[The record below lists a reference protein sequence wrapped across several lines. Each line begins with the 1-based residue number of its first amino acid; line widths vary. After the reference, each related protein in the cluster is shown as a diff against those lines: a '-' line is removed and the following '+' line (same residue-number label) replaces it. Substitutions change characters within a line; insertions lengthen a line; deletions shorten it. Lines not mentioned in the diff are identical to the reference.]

1 MSITWE
7 DARGRADEGHQGAG
21 KTRSRRKAQSGGN
34 AKTVV
39 MQVAALGL
47 LAIVGGTGGAAIAS
61 YAVHRDPGPAAGTP
75 GIDPTSAEPASA
87 EPVKAD
93 AAEPEPGIAPARIE
107 PGATVPDA
115 EETGGAG
122 TMTADAAPSVRRVT
136 ATDAVP
142 EIDPIPSVETQVAE
156 ARIDDGSR
164 APAPALDSRAVEVS
178 EPPRLAAVDAPG
190 ASGSET
196 PDAGP
201 GVDSYE
207 TASILSPGEP
217 VAVADSDEEASRLE
231 QLMAEESEPPAA
243 DTLPAASADE
253 ATAPVADDG
262 TLLSPARAAKYVN
275 LRASPDNEGA
285 VLAVVPASA
294 EILAEEN
301 CVHWC
306 TVVHNGR
313 RGYVYKSFIE
323 RPDAVSG

>member
-1 MSITWE
+1 MCITWE
-7 DARGRADEGHQGAG
+7 DVRGRADEGYDGAG
-21 KTRSRRKAQSGGN
+21 KTRARRKAQSSGKAKN
-34 AKTVV
+34 TTKTVV

-61 YAVHRDPGPAAGTP
+61 YAVHRDPAPAAEAP
-75 GIDPTSAEPASA
+75 GIDPASSQPASA

-115 EETGGAG
+115 GDTGEAG

-136 ATDAVP
+136 AADAVP

-156 ARIDDGSR
+156 ARIDAGGRS
-164 APAPALDSRAVEVS
+164 PAPALDRKAIEVS
-178 EPPRLAAVDAPG
+178 EPPRLAAVDGPDTG
-190 ASGSET
+190 A
-196 PDAGP
+196 
-201 GVDSYE
+201 GVDAYE

-231 QLMAEESEPPAA
+231 QLMAEESAPPAA
-243 DTLPAASADE
+243 DALPAASVDDP
-253 ATAPVADDG
+253 TAPVADDG

-301 CVHWC
+301 CAHWC
-306 TVVHNGR
+306 TVVHDGR

-323 RPDAVSG
+323 RPGAVSG

>member
-7 DARGRADEGHQGAG
+7 DVRGHADEGYEGAG
-21 KTRSRRKAQSGGN
+21 KTRARRRAQSAGKAKN
-34 AKTVV
+34 TTKTVV

-61 YAVHRDPGPAAGTP
+61 YAVHRDPAPAAEAP
-75 GIDPTSAEPASA
+75 GIDPASA

-115 EETGGAG
+115 GDTGEAG
-122 TMTADAAPSVRRVT
+122 TMTADAASSVRRVT
-136 ATDAVP
+136 AADAVP

-156 ARIDDGSR
+156 ARIDAGGRS
-164 APAPALDSRAVEVS
+164 PAPALDRKAIEVS
-178 EPPRLAAVDAPG
+178 EAPRLAAVDAPEAG
-190 ASGSET
+190 A
-196 PDAGP
+196 
-201 GVDSYE
+201 GVDAYE

-231 QLMAEESEPPAA
+231 QLMAEESAPPAA
-243 DTLPAASADE
+243 DTLPAASADD

-262 TLLSPARAAKYVN
+262 TLLSPARVAKYVN

-301 CVHWC
+301 CAHWC
-306 TVVHNGR
+306 TVVHDGR

-323 RPDAVSG
+323 RPGAVSG

>member
-7 DARGRADEGHQGAG
+7 DVRGHADEGYEGAG
-21 KTRSRRKAQSGGN
+21 KTRARRKAQSAGKAKN
-34 AKTVV
+34 TTKTVV

-61 YAVHRDPGPAAGTP
+61 YAVHRDPAPAAEAP
-75 GIDPTSAEPASA
+75 GIDPASA

-107 PGATVPDA
+107 PGATVPDVGGSA
-115 EETGGAG
+115 EAG

-136 ATDAVP
+136 DADAVP

-156 ARIDDGSR
+156 ARIDTGGRS
-164 APAPALDSRAVEVS
+164 PAPALDSQAIEVS
-178 EPPRLAAVDAPG
+178 EPPRLAAVDAP
-190 ASGSET
+190 
-196 PDAGP
+196 DAAA
-201 GVDSYE
+201 GVDAYE

-231 QLMAEESEPPAA
+231 QLMAEESAPPAA
-243 DTLPAASADE
+243 DALPAASADD

-301 CVHWC
+301 CTHWC
-306 TVVHNGR
+306 TVVHDGR

-323 RPDAVSG
+323 RPGAVSG

>member
-7 DARGRADEGHQGAG
+7 DVQGHADEGYDGAG
-21 KTRSRRKAQSGGN
+21 KTRARRKAQSSGNGGN
-34 AKTVV
+34 GKIVV

-61 YAVHRDPGPAAGTP
+61 YAVHRDPAPAAEAP
-75 GIDPTSAEPASA
+75 GVDPASA

-107 PGATVPDA
+107 PGTTVPDA
-115 EETGGAG
+115 ADTGEAG

-136 ATDAVP
+136 PADAVP

-156 ARIDDGSR
+156 ARIDAGGRS
-164 APAPALDSRAVEVS
+164 PAPALDRKAIEVS
-178 EPPRLAAVDAPG
+178 EAPRLAAVDAPEAG
-190 ASGSET
+190 A
-196 PDAGP
+196 
-201 GVDSYE
+201 GVDAYE

-231 QLMAEESEPPAA
+231 QLMAEESAPPAA
-243 DTLPAASADE
+243 DTLPAASADD

-301 CVHWC
+301 CTHWC
-306 TVVHNGR
+306 TVVHDGR

-323 RPDAVSG
+323 RPGAVSG